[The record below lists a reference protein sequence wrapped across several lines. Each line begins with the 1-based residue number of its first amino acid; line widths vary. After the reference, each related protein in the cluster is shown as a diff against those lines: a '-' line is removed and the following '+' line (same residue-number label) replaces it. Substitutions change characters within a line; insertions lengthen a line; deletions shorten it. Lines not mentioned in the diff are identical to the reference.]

1 VSAGD
6 SAPPLSTKTTRRAR
20 RGFLDRWFE
29 PIQVPRGAG
38 EELQAH
44 SARGSLVFV
53 MRSSGLL
60 NFLYLR
66 WLLRRLRLPLLRSA
80 ANFSGFW
87 GWVARIRRTRR
98 SLLDAASRGR
108 SALVFLG
115 RPDGARDP
123 LAALAGL
130 QRNLHQPVFLVPVI
144 LVWSRRAQKLK
155 PSLWDILFGSPEAPS
170 TFATAIAFL
179 RNYRRAV
186 LRVGRPLDLK
196 AFVAERLPEPDE
208 LLGRKVRGALYHH
221 LTRELRA
228 ALGPPLKAP
237 ARMREKVLR
246 DRSLRQ
252 VLEHVSRARGK
263 PLGAM
268 AEEALKDLREIA
280 SRYSPAF
287 IEFVRPL
294 LGWFF
299 NRRFER
305 LEVDEEG
312 LARVRQAA
320 GEAPLVL
327 CPSHKSHVDYLLLS
341 YVFYENGMTPPHVA
355 AGVNLAFWPFGGI
368 ARRGGAFFI
377 RRTFKGD
384 KIYSATLRAYV
395 KHLMRDRFV
404 QEFFPE
410 GGRSRTGKLLFLKTG
425 LFSMEVDAWLD
436 GAADDVLF
444 VPIAVDY
451 EELLE
456 TKSLLHELSGGEKR
470 KESFRALLGLAR
482 FLVRRYGR
490 IYIQFEKPISLR
502 TLAQERLGEAAGSL
516 TLEPEERET
525 DSKRSLV
532 RALSNRVA
540 YGINR
545 AITITPIGLVATALL
560 SHVHRGIPS
569 EVVAQRAEL
578 LRYVA
583 RDSGARF
590 ASGLAGAPS
599 DPCKPGPIADA
610 VATLV
615 QKGLVRVE
623 EAAGQTIYQ
632 VPDEKRAQLDI
643 NRNNVIHRFV
653 AVSLI
658 AAALRASGGDAPVSI
673 VRDRTRWLSRLFK
686 LEFMYRVGATFEI
699 IFAENVAFLERL
711 GILSRAGE
719 SLRAGAQRDLL
730 DFVADLT
737 RAYLEAYR
745 LVAETLQVA
754 SAKGAPLDRKTLVKD
769 ALERGRAAFLSGRIA
784 LRESVSKATIENASE
799 WFSQQGAVSF
809 VDGRWTLSQA
819 WKDQLLTELVDE
831 MDRHL
836 RV

>member
-1 VSAGD
+1 MSAEPV
-6 SAPPLSTKTTRRAR
+6 PPLSAKTTRRGR
-20 RGFLDRWFE
+20 RAFLDRWFE
-29 PIQVPRGAG
+29 PIQVPKGAA
-38 EELQAH
+38 EELHAL

-66 WLLRRLRLPLLRSA
+66 WLLLRLRLPLLRSA

-87 GWVARIRRTRR
+87 GWVARIRRSRH

-108 SALVFLG
+108 SVLVFLG
-115 RPDGARDP
+115 RPDRAPDP
-123 LAALAGL
+123 FEALASL
-130 QRNLHQPVFLVPVI
+130 QRTLRRPLLLVPLI

-170 TFATAIAFL
+170 TFATAVAFL
-179 RNYRRAV
+179 RHYRRAV
-186 LRVGRPLDLK
+186 LRVGRPLELQ
-196 AFVAERLPEPDE
+196 AFVAERAAEPDE
-208 LLGRKVRGALYHH
+208 VLGRKVRGALYHH

-237 ARMREKVLR
+237 ARVREKVLR
-246 DRSLRQ
+246 DRGLRQ

-263 PLGAM
+263 PIDA
-268 AEEALKDLREIA
+268 AANDALRDLREIA

-287 IEFVRPL
+287 VGLLRPL

-305 LEVDEEG
+305 LELDEEG

-327 CPSHKSHVDYLLLS
+327 CPSHRSHVDYLVLS

-355 AGVNLAFWPFGGI
+355 AGVNLAFWPFGDL

-395 KHLMRDRFV
+395 KHLMRDGFV

-436 GAADDVLF
+436 GAAEDVLF

-456 TKSLLHELSGGEKR
+456 TKSLLRELSGGEKK
-470 KESFRALLGLAR
+470 KESFRALLGLPR

-490 IYIQFEKPISLR
+490 IYIQFEEPISLR
-502 TLAQERLGEAAGSL
+502 ALAQQRLGEAASSL
-516 TLEPEERET
+516 TLEPEEAET

-545 AITITPIGLVATALL
+545 AITITPVGLVAAALL
-560 SHVHRGIPS
+560 SHVRRGVSS
-569 EVVAQRAEL
+569 EAVSRRVEL

-590 ASGLAGAPS
+590 ASGLAGASS
-599 DPCKPGPIADA
+599 DPCAPGPVADA

-615 QKGLVRVE
+615 KKGLVRLE
-623 EAAGQTIYQ
+623 KAAGQIIYQ
-632 VPDEKRAQLDI
+632 VPDDKRPQLDI
-643 NRNNVIHRFV
+643 SRNNVIHRFV
-653 AVSLI
+653 APSLI
-658 AAALRASGGDAPVSI
+658 AAALRASGEPAPLSA
-673 VRDRTRWLSRLFK
+673 VRDRARWLSRLFK
-686 LEFMYRVGATFEI
+686 LEFMYRVGATFET
-699 IFAENVAFLERL
+699 IFSENVAFLERL
-711 GILSRAGE
+711 GIVSQAGDA
-719 SLRAGAQRDLL
+719 LRAGAARDML

-737 RAYLEAYR
+737 RPYLETYR
-745 LVAETLQVA
+745 LAAETLQA
-754 SAKGAPLDRKTLVKD
+754 AAKDGAPMDRRSLIKD
-769 ALERGRAAFLSGRIA
+769 ALERGRAAFFSGRIA
-784 LRESVSKATIENASE
+784 LRESISKATLENAAE
-799 WFSQQGAVSF
+799 WFSQQGALSVI
-809 VDGRWTLSQA
+809 DGRWTLA
-819 WKDQLLTELVDE
+819 AEWKERLLPELLDE

-836 RV
+836 RS